1 MASKNREILFLIEN
15 SVKENG
21 KEIQENSLAEN
32 IARNLMNKF
41 SISEQDQHE
50 ISGLHSYFIKPSSKS
65 IKSAVKQRKIYRE
78 LIRQREKIIQQI
90 PNSSGTL
97 DIFICG
103 VNFIRDFHVRRIS
116 KLEVSWVELLIK
128 S

>member
-1 MASKNREILFLIEN
+1 MTSKNREILFLIEKPI
-15 SVKENG
+15 KENG
-21 KEIQENSLAEN
+21 NEIQENSLAEN

-50 ISGLHSYFIKPSSKS
+50 ISGLHSYFIRPSTKS
-65 IKSAVKQRKIYRE
+65 IQSAVKQREINRE
-78 LIRQREKIIQQI
+78 LIRQREKIINQI
-90 PNSSGTL
+90 PNASGTL

-103 VNFIRDFHVRRIS
+103 VNFVRDFHVSPIY
-116 KLEVSWVELLIK
+116 K